1 MRRFKL
7 WGIRSCVPQ
16 QINKIIQPLSGK
28 TVTLA
33 ELKSAID
40 DITQVYLERGYITS
54 RALLVEES
62 LTTGQIQVQII
73 EGVVSQVNITGTER
87 LETYVLNRLEPAL
100 QTPLSSA
107 KLEDQLRL
115 LRLDP
120 LFDNVEASLS
130 AGDNPEVGKS
140 ILKVRVT
147 EADRSNAR
155 IGIDNYSPPS
165 FGAER
170 LGFEQLSQ
178 FDSAR
183 RSFRPALFSPTPRL
197 GRHF

>member
-1 MRRFKL
+1 MGDTILR
-7 WGIRSCVPQ
+7 PQ

-73 EGVVSQVNITGTER
+73 EGAVSQVNITGTER

-107 KLEDQLRL
+107 KLEDRLRL
-115 LRLDP
+115 LRL
-120 LFDNVEASLS
+120 
-130 AGDNPEVGKS
+130 
-140 ILKVRVT
+140 
-147 EADRSNAR
+147 
-155 IGIDNYSPPS
+155 
-165 FGAER
+165 
-170 LGFEQLSQ
+170 
-178 FDSAR
+178 
-183 RSFRPALFSPTPRL
+183 
-197 GRHF
+197 